1 MSLANKLTLA
11 RIVMVPFFLALVEI
25 PFSHHMTWA
34 AAVFLIATL
43 TDLLDGYFARRQG
56 TVSGFGKIF
65 DPIADKILVLSAMLP
80 LAVQGRLSVWVVLI
94 LVGREFIV
102 SAVRIQAS
110 SQGGTII
117 AASMLGKVKTV
128 LQDAAIIMMLM
139 EPELPFLKLWYLSD
153 TVMAA
158 AVLLTLG
165 SLWDYCYRNRSLF
178 SGL

>member
-11 RIVMVPFFLALVEI
+11 RLAMVPVFLAMMEI
-25 PFSHHMTWA
+25 PFPHHTAWA
-34 AAVFLIATL
+34 AAVFLAAAL

-65 DPIADKILVLSAMLP
+65 DPIADKILVLSALLP

-117 AASMLGKVKTV
+117 AASLLGKVKTV

-139 EPELPFLKLWYLSD
+139 EPELAFLKLWYLSD
-153 TVMAA
+153 AVMAA
-158 AVLLTLG
+158 AVLLTLW
-165 SLWDYCYRNRSLF
+165 SLWDYCYRNRGLF

>member
-1 MSLANKLTLA
+1 MGILPAG
-11 RIVMVPFFLALVEI
+11 RVRCQALGRYLI
-25 PFSHHMTWA
+25 PL
-34 AAVFLIATL
+34 LIK
-43 TDLLDGYFARRQG
+43 YWCCRPCCRW
-56 TVSGFGKIF
+56 
-65 DPIADKILVLSAMLP
+65 
-80 LAVQGRLSVWVVLI
+80 AVQGRLSVWVVLI

-153 TVMAA
+153 AVMAA

>member
-11 RIVMVPFFLALVEI
+11 RLAMVPVFLAMMEI
-25 PFSHHMTWA
+25 PFPHHTTWA
-34 AAVFLIATL
+34 AAVFLAAAL

-65 DPIADKILVLSAMLP
+65 DPIADKILVLSALLP

-117 AASMLGKVKTV
+117 AASLLGKVKTV

-139 EPELPFLKLWYLSD
+139 EPELAFLKLWYLSD
-153 TVMAA
+153 AVMAA
-158 AVLLTLG
+158 AVLLTLW
-165 SLWDYCYRNRSLF
+165 SLWDYCYRNRGLF

>member
-1 MSLANKLTLA
+1 M
-11 RIVMVPFFLALVEI
+11 
-25 PFSHHMTWA
+25 
-34 AAVFLIATL
+34 
-43 TDLLDGYFARRQG
+43 
-56 TVSGFGKIF
+56 
-65 DPIADKILVLSAMLP
+65 LSALLP

-117 AASMLGKVKTV
+117 AASLLGKVKTV

-139 EPELPFLKLWYLSD
+139 EPELAFLKLWYLSD
-153 TVMAA
+153 AVMAA

-165 SLWDYCYRNRSLF
+165 SLWDYCYRNRGLF

>member
-11 RIVMVPFFLALVEI
+11 RLAMVPVFLAMMEI
-25 PFSHHMTWA
+25 PFPHHTAWA
-34 AAVFLIATL
+34 AAIFLAAAL

-65 DPIADKILVLSAMLP
+65 DPIADKILVLSALLP

-117 AASMLGKVKTV
+117 AASLLGKVKTV

-139 EPELPFLKLWYLSD
+139 EPELAFLKLWYLSD
-153 TVMAA
+153 AVMAA
-158 AVLLTLG
+158 AVLLTLW
-165 SLWDYCYRNRSLF
+165 SLWDYCYRNRGLF